1 MESKI
6 KDCPPQ
12 AFKFFMEQHVE
23 NVIKY
28 YDDRKKRRLQ
38 LEGEMAKIGLAEEA
52 QEQMRK
58 MLSQKE
64 SNYIRLKRAKMDKSQ
79 FKRLKA
85 IGIGAFGEVTL
96 VKKLDSPQLY
106 AMKTLKKLEV
116 LKTKWLT

>member
-1 MESKI
+1 MAPPPPPPYKQVHHVHTSPRPERKTYSREFDEMRNESKI
-6 KDCPPQ
+6 KKYPPQ

-28 YDDRKKRRLQ
+28 YEDRRKRRLQ

-64 SNYIRLKRAKMDKSQ
+64 SN
-79 FKRLKA
+79 
-85 IGIGAFGEVTL
+85 
-96 VKKLDSPQLY
+96 
-106 AMKTLKKLEV
+106 
-116 LKTKWLT
+116 